1 MKYVVRCFYCDKVF
15 VVDRD
20 ETGADMMC
28 PHCGTANNI
37 RDVIERIEDEPRKVD
52 SDMQAIKGFD
62 MAENPVDE
70 AVGWISEEKRRRKN
84 RIRSIGYLFIL
95 LLLILHF
102 FGIVD
107 FFALIEKIAGLF
119 ELRR

>member
-1 MKYVVRCFYCDKVF
+1 MIYVVKCYSCEHEFKIKRG
-15 VVDRD
+15 

-37 RDVIERIEDEPRKVD
+37 RDVIERIEDEPGKVD
-52 SDMQAIKGFD
+52 PDMQAIKNFD